1 MTGFSFSSIGAG
13 CSLFFVGVFVS
24 STGIGSLTF
33 STEVFVADAS
43 EVAVLIGVAL
53 FTDYLDCNFL
63 LKVIST
69 GDSLANSD
77 DATSLLGASLRTVL
91 VLVGSSVLVEIGF
104 VVVA

>member
-33 STEVFVADAS
+33 STEVFVDAS

-53 FTDYLDCNFL
+53 FTDYLDC
-63 LKVIST
+63 
-69 GDSLANSD
+69 
-77 DATSLLGASLRTVL
+77 
-91 VLVGSSVLVEIGF
+91 
-104 VVVA
+104 